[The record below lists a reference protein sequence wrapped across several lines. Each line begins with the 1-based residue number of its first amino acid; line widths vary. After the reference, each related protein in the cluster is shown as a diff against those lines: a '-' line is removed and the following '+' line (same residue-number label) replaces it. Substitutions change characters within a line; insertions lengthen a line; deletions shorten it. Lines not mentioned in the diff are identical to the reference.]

1 MSVFRPSTIA
11 APARLALRR
20 SAPRRFQ
27 STSPSSSSSS
37 SSSSASSSAQDAA
50 AKARQTASDVTARA
64 SQGLSRVTAAAGPV
78 VAGAARGV
86 TNALGRVGGR
96 TGRFINF
103 VERQTPFV
111 VYYSR
116 VGLELSRL
124 VFRAQKMAPP
134 PLATFQTAFQN
145 AWKQLQ
151 HPAQL
156 LQSSASLVQQAR
168 RLTPT
173 QLAAGGVLA
182 AELLGFFTVGEIIGR
197 FKLIG
202 YHGTGPA
209 AAEGHH

>member
-1 MSVFRPSTIA
+1 MPAIRPSTIA

-27 STSPSSSSSS
+27 STSSTSTSTSSTT
-37 SSSSASSSAQDAA
+37 ASDAA
-50 AKARQTASDVTARA
+50 AKARQTAANVTSKATE
-64 SQGLSRVTAAAGPV
+64 GLTRVTAAAGPAL
-78 VAGAARGV
+78 AGAARGL
-86 TNALGRVGGR
+86 TTALGRVGGR

-116 VGLELSRL
+116 VGLELGRL
-124 VFRAQKMAPP
+124 VFRSQKMAPP

-145 AWKQLQ
+145 AWARLQ
-151 HPAQL
+151 NPAQL
-156 LQSSASLVQQAR
+156 YQNSIAFVKSARS
-168 RLTPT
+168 LTPT

-197 FKLIG
+197 WKLIG
-202 YHGTGPA
+202 YHGAAPA
-209 AAEGHH
+209 AHH